1 MKILLVGNYELGDA
15 KSMPRFGE
23 MLRRE
28 LEARG
33 HVVRLLRPKGLLGKI
48 GGGPASGVVGMWL
61 SYVDQYL
68 LFPLWLWVVS
78 GRGWDVVHI
87 CDHSNAVYGPWVRGV
102 APSITCH
109 DLLAIQAAEGRFPQ
123 QRISK
128 TGRMLQGWIKR
139 SLLRIRRVVCVSG
152 KTADDLRAMG
162 AVGEIVVI
170 ANPLNN
176 DFSPAGV
183 EAVLEAKQRVGLR
196 EDEPYVLQ
204 VGGNLWYKNR
214 PGAVRIFEAMQRREE
229 FAGMRMVMVG
239 HPFTEELV
247 GEVRLLGMEDRVI
260 EVKDPD
266 DGTVRAL
273 YTGAAMLLF
282 PSLYE
287 GFGWP
292 IVEAQSCGCLV
303 VTSNR
308 EPMRE
313 VAGGAAILVDPEQA
327 EEAAAEIAAKWP
339 RREALRAAGLV
350 NVRRFGRQEI
360 MGAYEMFF
368 KGAAKKA

>member
-1 MKILLVGNYELGDA
+1 VKILLVGNYELGDA

-33 HVVRLLRPKGLLGKI
+33 HAVRLLRPKGLLGQL
-48 GGGPASGVVGMWL
+48 GGGPAGGAAGKWL

-68 LFPLWLWVVS
+68 LFPPWLWAVS
-78 GRGWDVVHI
+78 GKRWDAVHI
-87 CDHSNAVYGPWVRGV
+87 CDHSNAVYRPWVRGV

-109 DLLAIQAAEGRFPQ
+109 DLLAIQAAEGRFPEQ
-123 QRISK
+123 TISK

-139 SLLRIRRVVCVSG
+139 NLLRIKQVVCVSG
-152 KTADDLRAMG
+152 KTAGDLRAMG
-162 AVGEIVVI
+162 AAGEIAVI

-176 DFSPAGV
+176 DFSPASMD
-183 EAVLEAKQRVGLR
+183 AVRKAKQRVGLR

-214 PGAVRIFEAMQRREE
+214 PGVVRIFAAMQRREE
-229 FAGMRMVMVG
+229 FAGLRMVMVG
-239 HPFTEELV
+239 HPFTDELA
-247 GEVRLLGMEDRVI
+247 GEVRRLGMENKVI

-292 IVEAQSCGCLV
+292 IVEAQGCGCVV

-313 VAGGAAILVDPEQA
+313 VAGGAAILVDPEQP
-327 EEAAAEIAAKWP
+327 EEAAAEIATEWP
-339 RREALRAAGLV
+339 RREALRTAGLL
-350 NVRRFGRQEI
+350 NVRRFGRLEI
-360 MGAYEMFF
+360 MRDYEMFF
-368 KGAAKKA
+368 EAANKA

>member
-1 MKILLVGNYELGDA
+1 VKILLVGNYELGDA

-33 HVVRLLRPKGLLGKI
+33 HVVRLLRPKGVLGKL
-48 GGGPASGVVGMWL
+48 GGGPAGGAVGKWL

-68 LFPLWLWVVS
+68 LFPLWLCVVS
-78 GRGWDVVHI
+78 AKGWDAVHI

-102 APSITCH
+102 SPSITCH
-109 DLLAIQAAEGRFPQ
+109 DLLAIQAAEGRFPE

-139 SLLRIRRVVCVSG
+139 NLLRIKRVVCVSG
-152 KTADDLRAMG
+152 KTASDLRAMG
-162 AVGEIVVI
+162 AAGEIVVI

-176 DFSPAGV
+176 DFSPASLD
-183 EAVLEAKQRVGLR
+183 AVQEAKRRVGLR

-214 PGAVRIFEAMQRREE
+214 PGAVRIFAAMQRHEE
-229 FAGMRMVMVG
+229 FAGFRMVMVG
-239 HPFTEELV
+239 HPFTEELA
-247 GEVRLLGMEDRVI
+247 GEVRRLRMEDKVI

-266 DGTVRAL
+266 DGMVRAL

-292 IVEAQSCGCLV
+292 IVEAQSCGCVV

-313 VAGGAAILVDPEQA
+313 VADGAAILMDPEQP
-327 EEAAAEIAAKWP
+327 EEAAKEIAAEWP
-339 RREALRAAGLV
+339 RREALRAAGLL
-350 NVRRFGRQEI
+350 NIQRFGRQEI
-360 MGAYEMFF
+360 MGDYEMFF
-368 KGAAKKA
+368 KEAANKA

>member
-1 MKILLVGNYELGDA
+1 M
-15 KSMPRFGE
+15 
-23 MLRRE
+23 
-28 LEARG
+28 
-33 HVVRLLRPKGLLGKI
+33 
-48 GGGPASGVVGMWL
+48 
-61 SYVDQYL
+61 
-68 LFPLWLWVVS
+68 
-78 GRGWDVVHI
+78 
-87 CDHSNAVYGPWVRGV
+87 
-102 APSITCH
+102 
-109 DLLAIQAAEGRFPQ
+109 
-123 QRISK
+123 
-128 TGRMLQGWIKR
+128 
-139 SLLRIRRVVCVSG
+139 
-152 KTADDLRAMG
+152 
-162 AVGEIVVI
+162 
-170 ANPLNN
+170 
-176 DFSPAGV
+176 
-183 EAVLEAKQRVGLR
+183 
-196 EDEPYVLQ
+196 
-204 VGGNLWYKNR
+204 
-214 PGAVRIFEAMQRREE
+214 
-229 FAGMRMVMVG
+229 
-239 HPFTEELV
+239 
-247 GEVRLLGMEDRVI
+247 I

>member
-33 HVVRLLRPKGLLGKI
+33 HVVRLLRPKGVLGKL
-48 GGGPASGVVGMWL
+48 GGGPAGGAVGKWL

-68 LFPLWLWVVS
+68 LFPLWLCVVS
-78 GRGWDVVHI
+78 AKGWDAVHI

-102 APSITCH
+102 SPSITCH
-109 DLLAIQAAEGRFPQ
+109 DLLAIQAAEGRFPE

-139 SLLRIRRVVCVSG
+139 NLLRIKRVVCVSG
-152 KTADDLRAMG
+152 KTASDLRAMG
-162 AVGEIVVI
+162 AAGEIVVI

-176 DFSPAGV
+176 DFSPASLD
-183 EAVLEAKQRVGLR
+183 AVQEAKRRVGLR

-214 PGAVRIFEAMQRREE
+214 PGAVRIFAAMQRHEE
-229 FAGMRMVMVG
+229 FAGFRMVMVG
-239 HPFTEELV
+239 HPFTEELA
-247 GEVRLLGMEDRVI
+247 GEVRRLRMEDKVI

-266 DGTVRAL
+266 DGMVRAL

-292 IVEAQSCGCLV
+292 IVEAQSCGCVV

-313 VAGGAAILVDPEQA
+313 VADGAAILMDPEQP
-327 EEAAAEIAAKWP
+327 EEAAKEIAAEWP
-339 RREALRAAGLV
+339 RREALRAAGLL
-350 NVRRFGRQEI
+350 NIQRFGRQEI
-360 MGAYEMFF
+360 MGDYEMFF
-368 KGAAKKA
+368 KEAANKA

>member
-1 MKILLVGNYELGDA
+1 VKILLVGNYELGDA

-48 GGGPASGVVGMWL
+48 GGGPAGGAAGKWL

-68 LFPLWLWVVS
+68 LFPLWLWAVS
-78 GRGWDVVHI
+78 RRGWDEVHI
-87 CDHSNAVYGPWVRGV
+87 CDHSNAVYRPWVRKV
-102 APSITCH
+102 SPSITCH

-123 QRISK
+123 QKISK

-139 SLLRIRRVVCVSG
+139 NLLQIKRVICVSG

-162 AVGEIVVI
+162 AAAEIVVI

-176 DFSPAGV
+176 DFSPASAN
-183 EAVLEAKQRVGLR
+183 AVSEAKQRVGLSP
-196 EDEPYVLQ
+196 DEMYVLQ

-214 PGAVRIFEAMQRREE
+214 PGAVRIFAAMQRWEE
-229 FAGMRMVMVG
+229 FAGFRMVMVG
-239 HPFTEELV
+239 HRFTEELA
-247 GEVRLLGMEDRVI
+247 GEVRRLGMESKVI

-266 DGTVRAL
+266 DSTVRAL

-292 IVEAQSCGCLV
+292 IVEAQSCGCMV

-308 EPMRE
+308 EPMQE
-313 VAGGAAILVDPEQA
+313 VAGGAAILVDPEQP
-327 EEAAAEIAAKWP
+327 EEAAAGIAAGWP
-339 RREALRAAGLV
+339 RRDALRAAGLL
-350 NVRRFGRQEI
+350 NVQRFGRQEI
-360 MGAYEMFF
+360 MGGYEMFF
-368 KGAAKKA
+368 KGATDKA

>member
-1 MKILLVGNYELGDA
+1 VKILLVGNYELGDA

-33 HVVRLLRPKGLLGKI
+33 HVVRLLRPKGLLGEI
-48 GGGPASGVVGMWL
+48 GGGPAGGAMGKWL

-68 LFPLWLWVVS
+68 LFPPWLWAVS
-78 GRGWDVVHI
+78 GKKWDVVHI

-123 QRISK
+123 QTISK

-139 SLLRIRRVVCVSG
+139 NLLRIKRVVCVSG

-162 AVGEIVVI
+162 AMGEIVVI

-176 DFSPAGV
+176 DFSPADV
-183 EAVLEAKQRVGLR
+183 EAVWEAKQRVGLR
-196 EDEPYVLQ
+196 VDEAYVLQ

-214 PGAVRIFEAMQRREE
+214 PGAVRIFAAMQRREE
-229 FAGMRMVMVG
+229 FADMRMVMVG
-239 HPFTEELV
+239 HSFTEELA
-247 GEVRLLGMEDRVI
+247 GEVRRLGMVDRVI

-303 VTSNR
+303 VTSDR
-308 EPMRE
+308 DPMRE

-327 EEAAAEIAAKWP
+327 EEAAAEIAAEWP

-350 NVRRFGRQEI
+350 NVQRFERQEI
-360 MGAYEMFF
+360 MSDTEMFF

>member
-48 GGGPASGVVGMWL
+48 GGGPAGGAVGKWL

-68 LFPLWLWVVS
+68 LFPAWLWVVS

-183 EAVLEAKQRVGLR
+183 VAVLEAKQRVGLR

-247 GEVRLLGMEDRVI
+247 GEVRRLGMEDRVI

>member
-1 MKILLVGNYELGDA
+1 VKILLVGNYELGDA

-48 GGGPASGVVGMWL
+48 GGGPAGGAVGKWL

-68 LFPLWLWVVS
+68 LFPAWLWVVS

-102 APSITCH
+102 SPSITCH

-123 QRISK
+123 QRISE

-183 EAVLEAKQRVGLR
+183 VAVLEAKQRVGLR